1 MAEASEWASRVA
13 AWRSSGETSEEF
25 CKGRDFT
32 PGGLR
37 HWAHRLGKTRPYNK
51 RRTPARAEAGEI
63 RLARVE
69 RVRIAAA
76 THAPEESGDASLTI
90 ELGAAR
96 VVVRSGFD
104 HATLAA
110 VLDVLDARRGAR

>member
-1 MAEASEWASRVA
+1 MWASRVA
-13 AWRSSGETSEEF
+13 AWRASGETSEEF

-37 HWAHRLGKTRPYNK
+37 YWAHRLGKTRAYNK
-51 RRTPARAEAGEI
+51 RGTPARGKTGGI

-69 RVRIAAA
+69 RVRIAAVA
-76 THAPEESGDASLTI
+76 RAPEERADASLTI
-90 ELGAAR
+90 ELGPAR
-96 VVVRSGFD
+96 VIVRSGFD

-110 VLDVLDARRGAR
+110 VLDVLDARGGAR